1 MTFGYFI
8 KISLRYRSIRI
19 YNTEFPSKFL
29 SLSLFLNLRKMRF
42 HLRFE
47 RIPINYKK
55 KTRFDII
62 YDTSNKVDTHQE
74 TRTLGFNRS
83 IKGLV
88 ALQTRDF
95 ISCIIG

>member
-29 SLSLFLNLRKMRF
+29 SLSLSLNLRNSF
-42 HLRFE
+42 HLTFE
-47 RIPINYKK
+47 RILINYKK
-55 KTRFDII
+55 RTRFDII